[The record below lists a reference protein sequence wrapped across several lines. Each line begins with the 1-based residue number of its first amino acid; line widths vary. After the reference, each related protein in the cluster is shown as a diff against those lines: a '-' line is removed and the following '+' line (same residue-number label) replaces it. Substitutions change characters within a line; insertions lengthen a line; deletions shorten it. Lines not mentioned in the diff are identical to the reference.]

1 MRLEAAA
8 AGLRRRFWGLPMCEG
23 APHPLHNAT
32 LAVLVSSN
40 TASFVG
46 VQVWGAIWRMRI
58 TLRVSRTIKSFP
70 GLPFVA
76 DFVQDFDLKDVT
88 IT

>member
-8 AGLRRRFWGLPMCEG
+8 AGLRRRFWELPMCEG
-23 APHPLHNAT
+23 VTHPLHNAT
-32 LAVLVSSN
+32 LAVLISSS
-40 TASFVG
+40 TASCVG
-46 VQVWGAIWRMRI
+46 EEVWSAIWRMRI
-58 TLRVSRTIKSFP
+58 TLRVSWAINSFP